1 MAVPCTKIIGELEEN
16 GNASENAKNIETS
29 TTSKSYTLREV
40 VHVDFRNLDMV
51 KIMQVMYYLL
61 GEQHD
66 AEIEVVL
73 EKKEDSG

>member
-1 MAVPCTKIIGELEEN
+1 MPCTKIIGELE
-16 GNASENAKNIETS
+16 GNSNTSKNVENIETS

-40 VHVDFRNLDMV
+40 VHVEFKNLDMV
-51 KIMQVMYYLL
+51 KIMQVMYSLL
-61 GEQHD
+61 GEQYD